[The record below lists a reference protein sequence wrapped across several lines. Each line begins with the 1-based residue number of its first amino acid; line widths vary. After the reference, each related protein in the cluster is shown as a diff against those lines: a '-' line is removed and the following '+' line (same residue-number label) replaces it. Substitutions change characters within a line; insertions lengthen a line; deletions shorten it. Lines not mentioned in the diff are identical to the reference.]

1 MKRELVLGFCLLCL
15 LRLPAPGQEAAA
27 TNAPVTAASNAAAV
41 AEQQGVDEKFK
52 RIAADIESLRAAHQI
67 LLDKLSA
74 LDGEL
79 HQIRAEQ
86 ARLSANAIGRDDL
99 KPLAQK
105 IEEVDKRRQEDKEAI
120 SGDIKKLAAHLE
132 KLLTAAVAEPSPK
145 SSIKPPPAG
154 DGAAT
159 ESTNTYTV
167 KAGDNF
173 DSIKN
178 ACNTDFRSQGKK
190 TITLKQIMAANPGVD
205 PTQLK
210 IGQRI
215 LIPLPPE

>member
-27 TNAPVTAASNAAAV
+27 TNAPVNAASNAAAV

-52 RIAADIESLRAAHQI
+52 RIADDIERLRAANQI

-74 LDGEL
+74 LEGDL

-86 ARLSANAIGRDDL
+86 ARLAANAIGREDL
-99 KPLAQK
+99 KPLALK

-120 SGDIKKLAAHLE
+120 SEEIKKLAAHLE

-178 ACNTDFRSQGKK
+178 SCNTDIKNQGRK
-190 TITLKQIMAANPGVD
+190 TITLKALMDANPGVD
-205 PTQLK
+205 PIHLK
-210 IGQRI
+210 IGQKI
-215 LIPLPPE
+215 IIPLPPE